1 MAQGEE
7 AGEAPVGHPA
17 RASYLMLSRVA
28 VTERGRGSSGKE
40 EQRRER
46 KPWGE
51 WGQDPI

>member
-17 RASYLMLSRVA
+17 IAFYCMLSCVA
-28 VTERGRGSSGKE
+28 VTERGKGSSGKE
-40 EQRRER
+40 EKRRER
-46 KPWGE
+46 EPLGE